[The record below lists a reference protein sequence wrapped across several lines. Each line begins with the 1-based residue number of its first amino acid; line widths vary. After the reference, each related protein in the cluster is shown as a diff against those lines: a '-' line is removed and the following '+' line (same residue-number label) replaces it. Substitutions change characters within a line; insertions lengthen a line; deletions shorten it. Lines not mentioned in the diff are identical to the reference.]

1 MRLLSAPAAPL
12 DLITRAQLSA
22 ANVAEFGA
30 VPNDPS
36 KASINDA
43 AFAAALA
50 SGRGAIYVPEGTWWK
65 SDEIMLPS
73 YTRFFGAGIGRTIIK
88 TIDGITLGVN
98 VVTNAHNNRVER
110 SDYDVQIFI
119 SDMTIH
125 ANAEGRSG
133 SGNTAGSSGCCIAL
147 SQVKDCRIDRVEA
160 RNGVWNNID
169 IAAAYYATG
178 GTSVYA
184 PGP

>member
-125 ANAEGRSG
+125 ANAEGR
-133 SGNTAGSSGCCIAL
+133 
-147 SQVKDCRIDRVEA
+147 RDRRAHV
-160 RNGVWNNID
+160 
-169 IAAAYYATG
+169 
-178 GTSVYA
+178 
-184 PGP
+184 